1 VPDHDHHDARA
12 LDMQQHAD
20 CRVEGNPCMPG
31 FRGGGMCQPACV
43 CIAPDFSSACSPE
56 QAIHCPSPD
65 CHPLLGDPCIH
76 CDERGLCVTFPDCD

>member
-1 VPDHDHHDARA
+1 
-12 LDMQQHAD
+12 MQQHAD